1 MDRDSLRRAAKI
13 AAVSSLEV
21 LANTYAGDDE
31 ALARIAA
38 MIEQVN
44 QLIAKPAVPAVGMV
58 VIGEAVAVS
67 APLVTTASDVDAQS
81 MSKRPR
87 REPPA
92 TQSSIRDYQVGECE
106 VLIARRDDAGNRWNE
121 YCPVVGHTSL
131 GLLQIYVPGEDSLL
145 EKSILGLGAG
155 LGKETRPLVRACVLP
170 RDAGARVPPL
180 CATVSSSAGRPSS
193 SDAVSAADAA
203 STPTSAPTPAT
214 LQQPG
219 EGDSRSAE
227 EQLETSTIPKS
238 AGRTREQLNEAVA
251 RGTLPGLSAKFGVPV
266 VSTRDGVVSHL
277 TFNVGA
283 GEWNDLPSDMTA
295 PFEWWLGEGKPRL
308 SQASKIDPAQYAQ
321 PVGGVPLFFAVKRKK
336 GGALCCYGG
345 HWKTKSFDMCGAGA
359 LETGCGRPTFKDRRR
374 QAIIR
379 FAFDHFDAALGAAM
393 NSIPDPPKN
402 RPTTRQK
409 PPRRTRGHPNP

>member
-31 ALARIAA
+31 ALACIAA

-67 APLVTTASDVDAQS
+67 APLVTNASDVDAPS

-92 TQSSIRDYQVGECE
+92 SQSSIRDYPVGECE

-131 GLLQIYVPGEDSLL
+131 GLLQINVPGEDSLL
-145 EKSILGLGAG
+145 EKSILGIGTG
-155 LGKETRPLVRACVLP
+155 LGKETRPLVRACVRT

-203 STPTSAPTPAT
+203 STPASAPTPAT
-214 LQQPG
+214 VQQPG

-251 RGTLPGLSAKFGVPV
+251 RGTLPGLSASFGVPV
-266 VSTRDGVVSHL
+266 VSTRGGVVSHL

-283 GEWNDLPSDMTA
+283 DEWNDLPSAMTA
-295 PFEWWLGEGKPRL
+295 PFEWWLGEGPARL
-308 SQASKIDPAQYAQ
+308 HQASKIDPAQNAQ
-321 PVGGVPLFFAVKRKK
+321 PVGGVPLFFAMKRKS
-336 GGALCCYGG
+336 GGAMRC
-345 HWKTKSFDMCGAGA
+345 
-359 LETGCGRPTFKDRRR
+359 
-374 QAIIR
+374 
-379 FAFDHFDAALGAAM
+379 
-393 NSIPDPPKN
+393 
-402 RPTTRQK
+402 
-409 PPRRTRGHPNP
+409 